1 MEMRTAFDGLM
12 GRQDTAQKRISALEH
27 MLIEIS
33 KTEKETEDFKK
44 RQKKPRTEYPRTVGQ

>member
-1 MEMRTAFDGLM
+1 MRTAFDGLM